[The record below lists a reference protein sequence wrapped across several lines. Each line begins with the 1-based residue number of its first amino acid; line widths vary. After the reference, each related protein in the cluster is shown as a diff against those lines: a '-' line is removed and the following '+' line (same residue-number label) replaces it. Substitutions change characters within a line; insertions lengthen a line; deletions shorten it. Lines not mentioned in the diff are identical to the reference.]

1 MGNMMYNR
9 RLLIG
14 FLVLVSTA
22 HCLTC
27 RTEITKPVEYTCD
40 EQGQTLIFRRQPLWY
55 DVVPVMSV
63 FLVGLGFFA
72 FRSEFTPTKNAPA
85 VKAIAIILPSAMG
98 SLGIADFLY
107 KKYRMKDPIL
117 ILNKKGIWHEPWNT
131 QILWSDVTCV
141 ECKKV
146 DQYVSHCVGQAPIL
160 IHYETHIG
168 FSWEIRLHTKDKVW
182 TIDERSTQIWNAL
195 GTRLARSSDSLEQ
208 DGGELGKL
216 VRECYRKGMI

>member
-63 FLVGLGFFA
+63 FLIGLGFFA

-168 FSWEIRLHTKDKVW
+168 FSWEIRLHTKIRYGPLMNGQRKYGMQSVLDWQDPATLLNKMAG
-182 TIDERSTQIWNAL
+182 S
-195 GTRLARSSDSLEQ
+195 LANWYANVIAKE
-208 DGGELGKL
+208 
-216 VRECYRKGMI
+216 